1 MGFWPAW
8 LALVW
13 LLLTIAPLHAAL
25 PVPAL
30 QVRVTDQSRVLEA
43 AARSALEAKLAA
55 FEQAK
60 GSQTAVLIV
69 DSTQPEDIA
78 QFSIRVVDSWR
89 LGRKDIDDGVLLL
102 VALRDR
108 ALRIEVGRGL
118 EGAIPDAIA
127 KRVIAEVITPHLQ
140 RGDVAGG
147 IDAGVDAL
155 IGLVDGEPLPAPA
168 AQSKPQPDGA
178 SGGSDASSLVLL
190 PALLSGLLMRN
201 FFGRLIGAGVAG
213 ALAFVGGWLVIG
225 TLIGG
230 LVLAIIAMVFS
241 VGGGGGG
248 GRIGGGG
255 FGGGGFGGGR
265 GGGGGFSGGG
275 GGFGGGGASGRW

>member
-13 LLLTIAPLHAAL
+13 LLLTIAPLHAEL

-30 QVRVTDQSRVLEA
+30 QARVTDQARVLQEP
-43 AARSALEAKLAA
+43 ARSALEAKLAA
-55 FEQAK
+55 FELAK
-60 GSQTAVLIV
+60 GSQIAVLIV
-69 DSTQPEDIA
+69 DSTQPEAIE
-78 QFSIRVVDSWR
+78 QFSIRVVEAWR
-89 LGRKDIDDGVLLL
+89 LGRPGVDDGVLLL
-102 VALRDR
+102 VALGDR
-108 ALRIEVGRGL
+108 TLRIEVGRGL

-127 KRVIAEVITPHLQ
+127 KRVIAEVITPYFQ

-168 AQSKPQPDGA
+168 VQPDSA
-178 SGGSDASSLVLL
+178 SGGSDAKSLVLVL
-190 PALLSGLLMRN
+190 ALLGGMLMRS
-201 FFGRLIGAGVAG
+201 FFGRLIGSGVAG
-213 ALAFVGGWLVIG
+213 ALAFVGGWLILG
-225 TLIGG
+225 SLIGG
-230 LVLAIIAMVFS
+230 LVLAVIAVVFS
-241 VGGGGGG
+241 IGGGAGGS
-248 GRIGGGG
+248 RISNGG

-265 GGGGGFSGGG
+265 GGGFGGGG